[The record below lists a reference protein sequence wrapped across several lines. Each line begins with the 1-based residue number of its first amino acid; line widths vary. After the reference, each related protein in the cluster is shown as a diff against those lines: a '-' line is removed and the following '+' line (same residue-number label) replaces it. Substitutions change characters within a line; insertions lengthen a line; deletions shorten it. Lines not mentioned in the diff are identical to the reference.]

1 MYIDG
6 TSAVQMLEPV
16 FEVLEGGGEVP
27 ASNVVEF
34 VADNGTKIADV
45 TMHEVN
51 AANGAAAEIG
61 EVVDIGTGATAGTA
75 TGAGLLTMEVG
86 AVGAA
91 IAPALGVLA
100 GVGLYNLAP
109 EFWTDV
115 SNALVNAGKT
125 VKGKV
130 IGYVDKN
137 GVTGFDEETIEIFKT
152 ALMSA
157 GVYYSGYDI
166 PDVDHSIT
174 FTRGGYPETV
184 SSDNFNRVNKE
195 TGRLLYPEGFVD
207 QLKISFYIG
216 SEHITYTINN
226 PSGVYAGFVNTLND
240 NITLYW
246 SFDYTG
252 ILSQYTTAD
261 RIGVS
266 TIGYSNGEIVF
277 NSGASAYKCM
287 YDGIEKY
294 IILGGAQ
301 VLTTDS
307 DYNYWLS
314 KVNPASD
321 SGLPWGSVLYLSH
334 FLKEG
339 IPSTNTQPDAV
350 LPTDDPFPLTY
361 PTWTPYEFPETLPT
375 YMPDVYPCALPTP
388 TITQDPAQEGAN
400 ETAPQQDALVN
411 QLYDNAP
418 STNPD
423 VNPDTDPYAPPASE
437 PTPPEPTPDP
447 DPIDPNPSP
456 TPSGATIP
464 LPTLDTTR
472 ASKMFTVY
480 NPTDAQVDALGGFLW
495 TNSIIEQIKKMWQN
509 PLDGIIS
516 FHKVYCSP
524 TTGSSKNIVLGYID
538 SGVSAL
544 EVTSQFADV
553 DCGTI
558 HIPERLHNATDY
570 SPFTALHCYLPFI
583 GMVELDTDECMNAD
597 LHIKYRIDV
606 YTGTCV
612 ALLYLKRDVDM
623 PNEQIVYTFSG
634 NASQKLPL
642 TAADFSGA
650 VGALLGLAGA
660 GVAVASGGSLG
671 VAAGALGAAHSLT
684 SEMVHIQHSGG
695 LSANAGILSPR
706 VPYII
711 LSRQYGYDANAYNS
725 FYGYPANK
733 TVYIGNCN
741 GFIKC
746 KEVLFVGSCTEEEIA
761 EIHAILKE
769 GVYV

>member
-61 EVVDIGTGATAGTA
+61 EVVDISTGATAGTA
-75 TGAGLLTMEVG
+75 TGAGILTMEVG

-91 IAPALGVLA
+91 IAPALGILA

-109 EFWTDV
+109 EFWTNL

-125 VKGKV
+125 VGGKV
-130 IGYVDKN
+130 VGFISKDG
-137 GVTGFDEETIEIFKT
+137 TTSFDEETIEIVKNF
-152 ALMSA
+152 LLN
-157 GVYYSGYDI
+157 SGILDATSEPTLPANPVGTLYDI
-166 PDVDHSIT
+166 PIISSVSAVSMIAQICPNVPNDIIADAVARVTNIT
-174 FTRGGYPETV
+174 PDLANNCGVLGCYEHINELGQGVFMITPVYSGVGWEYTDAEHTKVRFTSDPGENGGYIAYRTDGAGAYYV
-184 SSDNFNRVNKE
+184 KLTE
-195 TGRLLYPEGFVD
+195 TGPWSYISTGTAINPYLYGGA
-207 QLKISFYIG
+207 ISG
-216 SEHITYTINN
+216 
-226 PSGVYAGFVNTLND
+226 P
-240 NITLYW
+240 
-246 SFDYTG
+246 
-252 ILSQYTTAD
+252 
-261 RIGVS
+261 GVS
-266 TIGYSNGEIVF
+266 GTG
-277 NSGASAYKCM
+277 
-287 YDGIEKY
+287 
-294 IILGGAQ
+294 
-301 VLTTDS
+301 TTNLLFAIS
-307 DYNYWLS
+307 MT
-314 KVNPASD
+314 
-321 SGLPWGSVLYLSH
+321 
-334 FLKEG
+334 
-339 IPSTNTQPDAV
+339 PSTNVQEGAV

-361 PTWTPYEFPETLPT
+361 PTWTPYEFPETLPA

-423 VNPDTDPYAPPASE
+423 VNPDTDPYSPPASD
-437 PTPPEPTPDP
+437 PTPPQPTPDP

-553 DCGTI
+553 DCGTV

>member
-34 VADNGTKIADV
+34 VADNGTKIADI

-51 AANGAAAEIG
+51 GANGAVAEIG
-61 EVVDIGTGATAGTA
+61 EVVDIGAGATAGTA

-86 AVGAA
+86 AVGVAL
-91 IAPALGVLA
+91 APALGILA

-109 EFWTDV
+109 EFWTNVADT
-115 SNALVNAGKT
+115 LVEAGKT

-137 GVTGFDEETIEIFKT
+137 GVTGFDEETIEIFKNAFLNYGVFEIT
-152 ALMSA
+152 QTETTDTSLLYNEDYTPNPVILTPNKIIAEQKTPDDYGNRFKYSVSLPA
-157 GVYYSGYDI
+157 GVRGFGYMIDGTLRVFIASNSSTSVTRTTYNYKDGSTTTSSLNINTPTITKSG
-166 PDVDHSIT
+166 T
-174 FTRGGYPETV
+174 
-184 SSDNFNRVNKE
+184 
-195 TGRLLYPEGFVD
+195 
-207 QLKISFYIG
+207 
-216 SEHITYTINN
+216 
-226 PSGVYAGFVNTLND
+226 
-240 NITLYW
+240 TLY
-246 SFDYTG
+246 TG
-252 ILSQYTTAD
+252 DVATFGLESNLIYNFEVNDTDWTLLNWVNDSAAILFEGSIESENRFPLQD
-261 RIGVS
+261 
-266 TIGYSNGEIVF
+266 
-277 NSGASAYKCM
+277 GA
-287 YDGIEKY
+287 
-294 IILGGAQ
+294 
-301 VLTTDS
+301 T
-307 DYNYWLS
+307 
-314 KVNPASD
+314 
-321 SGLPWGSVLYLSH
+321 LPD
-334 FLKEG
+334 E
-339 IPSTNTQPDAV
+339 
-350 LPTDDPFPLTY
+350 DPFPLTY
-361 PTWTPYEFPETLPT
+361 PTWTPYEFPETLPA

-388 TITQDPAQEGAN
+388 SITQDPAQEGAN

-423 VNPDTDPYAPPASE
+423 VNPDTDPYSPPASE

-553 DCGTI
+553 DCGTV

-612 ALLYLKRDVDM
+612 ALLYLKRNVDM